1 MCWPCSV
8 LLIYCTVVCFCIP
21 VSCFLQSWYLEMMW
35 NANRI
40 QVYDSGLMDITWFS
54 CQKQLCRTHYCVD
67 YSIKAWNN
75 EANHFQ
81 WHSIFYFLC
90 NYLILNCQL
99 ALFGLCEIDPGHTR
113 VIWPLIS
120 YMKTLVPEYHFYGL
134 LWLERSGHSIAQTIC
149 TVSFFEA
156 TWRRNYS
163 GYTVWIINEGDMVHW
178 WNPEP

>member
-1 MCWPCSV
+1 M
-8 LLIYCTVVCFCIP
+8 LTLFCIVDLLYCGLFLYP
-21 VSCFLQSWYLEMMW
+21 CVLFATKLVSRDVMW

-40 QVYDSGLMDITWFS
+40 QFYDAGLMDITWFS
-54 CQKQLCRTHYCVD
+54 WQKQLCRTH

-81 WHSIFYFLC
+81 WHSIICFLC

-99 ALFGLCEIDPGHTR
+99 ALFGLSEIDPGHTK
-113 VIWPLIS
+113 VVWPLIS
-120 YMKTLVPEYHFYGL
+120 CMKTLVTEYHFHGL

-149 TVSFFEA
+149 TVSFSEA

-163 GYTVWIINEGDMVHW
+163 GYTVWIINGDMAHW
-178 WNPEP
+178 WNSEP